1 MYIIPLTILMY
12 IIPKPIPP
20 EKLSRIKKRAAL
32 AARHRRDPGNTE
44 MVYGSGKRGSFET
57 RKR

>member
-1 MYIIPLTILMY
+1 MK
-12 IIPKPIPP
+12 KPIPP
-20 EKLSRIKKRAAL
+20 EKLSRIRKRAAL

-44 MVYGSGKRGSFET
+44 MVYGRGNRGSFET